1 MESFTQRRKLCFV
14 VTAEFAVRA
23 FLLTH
28 IRTLSKFYD
37 ITLVVNTKNVNFLKD
52 LGVNVEVLCI
62 PLERRINFLK
72 DIKTLYQLYFFFK
85 NSNFW
90 CIHTLTPKAGLL
102 SLISAKFANV
112 PFKVHTFTG
121 QVWITKR
128 FFWKYLLKSADKIIA
143 SLANFIIVDSPS
155 QEAFLIKQKIVEA
168 KKSYVFGLGS
178 ISGVDIKRFFP
189 SKTNKNKV
197 RFDLGIPKKAFVFIF
212 LGRLNKDKG
221 VLDLLEA
228 FSKLNLDHTYMLIV
242 GPDEEGIVSQS
253 KSSSKI
259 SLDRVRFINYTS
271 APENFI
277 QASDVICLPSYRE
290 GFGSSVIEAAAAGL
304 PSVVSRIYGLTDAV
318 IEGKTGL
325 MHEPG
330 NISEIKNTL
339 HLIST
344 HKILYQKLA
353 INAKERA
360 IKYFNNN
367 YISQHWSNFYADNIG
382 FSHISFKLH
391 PKKNVAILMATFNG
405 ENFIKEQLD
414 SIAAQTYTHWKLFV
428 SDDGSTD
435 ATLNI
440 LKSYQKIW
448 GKDKLKILKGPR
460 QGFQKNFMS
469 LITSK
474 KVYADFYML
483 CDQDDIWLPQ
493 KISTA
498 IKYLQTQDPTKPQL
512 YCGRT
517 TYVSEKLNFLQ
528 YSQLFNKPPSFKNAL
543 VQSIAGG
550 NTMAFNNVLK
560 DVARKLLKVEIV
572 SHDWWLYILNEL
584 SGGYTYFDKTSFILY
599 RQHKNSLIGGNT
611 GYFAKLKR
619 LVLLLN
625 GRFRSY
631 NDTHLNA
638 LKTASTKLANPLAVK
653 IIDQFYNNRHK
664 GLLIRLRMLKDL
676 KIYRQTWD
684 GQIALYIAMIL
695 KRL

>member
-1 MESFTQRRKLCFV
+1 MESISQRRKLCFV
-14 VTAEFAVRA
+14 VTAEFAVHA

-52 LGVNVEVLCI
+52 LRINAEVLAI
-62 PLERRINFLK
+62 PIERPINFLK
-72 DIKTLYQLYFFFK
+72 DINTLYQLYFIFK

-102 SLISAKFANV
+102 SLIAAKFANV

-121 QVWITKR
+121 QVWVTKS
-128 FFWKYLLKSADKIIA
+128 FFLKLLLKSVDKIIV

-155 QEAFLIKQKIVEA
+155 QEAFLIKQKILEA

-221 VLDLLEA
+221 VFDLLEA

-242 GPDEEGIVSQS
+242 GPDEEGIISQS
-253 KSSSKI
+253 KLSSKI

-330 NISEIKNTL
+330 NISEIKNKL

-353 INAKERA
+353 ITAKERA
-360 IKYFNNN
+360 IKDFNNN

-391 PKKNVAILMATFNG
+391 PKNNVAILMATFNG

-428 SDDGSTD
+428 SDDGSSD
-435 ATLNI
+435 QTLSI
-440 LKSYQKIW
+440 LKSYQKRW
-448 GKDKLKILKGPR
+448 GKQKLIIRHGPQKTFSQNFLSLVTDKRIK
-460 QGFQKNFMS
+460 
-469 LITSK
+469 
-474 KVYADFYML
+474 ADFYTY
-483 CDQDDIWLPQ
+483 CDQDDVWLPS
-493 KISTA
+493 KLSVA
-498 IKYLQTQDPTKPQL
+498 IKALQKESTKIPLL

-517 TYVSEKLNFLQ
+517 LYVDEHLQ
-528 YSQLFNKPPSFKNAL
+528 IIGLSPLYNKPPIFQNAI

-550 NTMAFNNVLK
+550 NTMVFNTRTK
-560 DVARKLLKVEIV
+560 KLLEDLGKKEII
-572 SHDWWLYILNEL
+572 SHDWWTYLLVT
-584 SGGYTYFDKTSFILY
+584 SVGGRVIYDKFPQTLY
-599 RQHKNSLIGGNT
+599 RQHEGGLIGANTSIQGNI
-611 GYFAKLKR
+611 KR
-619 LVLLLN
+619 FKGLID
-625 GRFRSY
+625 GRFRSW
-631 NDTHLNA
+631 NTLHVDA
-638 LKTASTKLANPLAVK
+638 LTSSN
-653 IIDQFYNNRHK
+653 
-664 GLLIRLRMLKDL
+664 L
-676 KIYRQTWD
+676 KITQSNQTILARFLFYRLGNVFERIKMVKKNGLYRQSWQ
-684 GQIALYIAMIL
+684 GNISLYLAAFL
-695 KRL
+695 NRL